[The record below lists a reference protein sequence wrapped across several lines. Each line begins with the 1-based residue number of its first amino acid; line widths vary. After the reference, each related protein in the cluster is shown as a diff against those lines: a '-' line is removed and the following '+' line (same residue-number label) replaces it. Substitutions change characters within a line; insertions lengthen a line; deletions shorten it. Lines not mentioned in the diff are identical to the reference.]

1 MHYYKDPGRFL
12 LIYHQQLL
20 KDQEKYAHIHMYQ
33 LPGKDIKQT
42 FHKIIEMYQ
51 STISWKVIRM
61 HYCHIYT
68 C

>member
-1 MHYYKDPGRFL
+1 MH
-12 LIYHQQLL
+12 I
-20 KDQEKYAHIHMYQ
+20 YQ

-42 FHKIIEMYQ
+42 FDKIIEMYQ